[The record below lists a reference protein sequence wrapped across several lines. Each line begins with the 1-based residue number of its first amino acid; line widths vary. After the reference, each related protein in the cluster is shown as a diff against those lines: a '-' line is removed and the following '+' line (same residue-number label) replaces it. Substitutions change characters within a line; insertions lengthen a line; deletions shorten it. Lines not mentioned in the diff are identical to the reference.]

1 VTEDEY
7 CDLPTGLRV
16 CYRAEGDPQGVPLL
30 LIAGLGLD
38 LTSWPRPLLDGLAA
52 RGFRVVR
59 FDNRD
64 AGRSTRVDARPPG
77 KLRQLV
83 ARPLPGAYR
92 LEDMAADAAGLL
104 EHLGIERAH
113 VVGMSMGGMI
123 GQALAATHP
132 DRVAS
137 LTSIFSTTG
146 ARGIGQPAR
155 STLLRMARRAAR
167 TRDEWVAR
175 HLAML
180 DHIASR
186 SHPYDEAAERA
197 WAAEVWERG
206 GGPARAAGVARQ
218 IGAIQASGDR
228 TAALRTIT
236 APTLVIHGDVDRM
249 VHPSG
254 GRATATAIPG
264 ARHVEIA
271 GMSHH
276 LAPGVVDRLADLI
289 AETSLGVPDRPHR
302 T

>member
-1 VTEDEY
+1 MIDDEF
-7 CDLPTGLRV
+7 CDLPGGVRV
-16 CYRAEGDPQGVPLL
+16 CYRAEGDPQGAPLL

-38 LTSWPRPLLDGLAA
+38 LTSWPRPLLDGLTA

-92 LEDMAADAAGLL
+92 LEDMAGDAAGLL
-104 EHLGIERAH
+104 GYLGIERAH

-167 TRDEWVAR
+167 TREEWVGR
-175 HLAML
+175 HLEML
-180 DHIASR
+180 DHIGSR
-186 SHPYDEAAERA
+186 TFPYDDAQERA
-197 WAAEVWERG
+197 WAAGVWDRG

-276 LAPGVVDRLADLI
+276 LAPGVLDRLVALI
-289 AETSLGVPDRPHR
+289 AEASLVKER
-302 T
+302 